1 MFSKLENR
9 LGSFRRTTS
18 TLQRDASNASIAS
31 TNYEPSAAPSPV
43 SKRNRAKRREEML
56 SKLPEEY
63 LQDHFDPVL
72 FELQQLPTSFDEQML
87 DTIVDSRAS
96 VLEVCSSN
104 ATAQAICFVGLVQMI
119 TCVRHMQVVGEK
131 LSLHVLANYEEFV
144 RGVNEVASI
153 EQDLQVPTSELTDYH
168 QSAPTLT
175 IVNSDC
181 PTVDPNVS
189 RPLQR

>member
-1 MFSKLENR
+1 MFSKLEKG
-9 LGSFRRTTS
+9 LGSFRRSNS

-63 LQDHFDPVL
+63 MQDQFDPVL
-72 FELQQLPTSFDEQML
+72 FELQQLPTSFNEQML

-96 VLEVCSSN
+96 VLEVSTRNSH
-104 ATAQAICFVGLVQMI
+104 ALVMRYYLQLSDSLHPSW
-119 TCVRHMQVVGEK
+119 HMQVVGEK

-153 EQDLQVPTSELTDYH
+153 EKDLEV
-168 QSAPTLT
+168 QSSSFGVL
-175 IVNSDC
+175 
-181 PTVDPNVS
+181 
-189 RPLQR
+189 